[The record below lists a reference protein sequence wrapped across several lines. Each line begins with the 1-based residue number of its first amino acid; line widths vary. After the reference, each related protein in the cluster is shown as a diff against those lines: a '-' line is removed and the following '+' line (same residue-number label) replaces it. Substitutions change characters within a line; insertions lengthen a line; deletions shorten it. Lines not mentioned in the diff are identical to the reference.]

1 MYEIRLSLFVI
12 SSWIQCNNSNIKFI
26 PKIFTMS
33 LPPPPACD
41 WQTTKKQIKERGQHL
56 LETGMWSDCRFIVGT
71 EPNQQVLEGHKLF
84 LAMSSP
90 VFEAMFYGGM
100 AEKDPIAI
108 LDVQPDAFRALL
120 EYVMA

>member
-1 MYEIRLSLFVI
+1 VINEDFFASNFVG
-12 SSWIQCNNSNIKFI
+12 
-26 PKIFTMS
+26 PKMS
-33 LPPPPACD
+33 APPPPCD
-41 WQTTKKQIKERGQHL
+41 WQITRKLVKERGQYL

-90 VFEAMFYGGM
+90 VFEAMFFGGM

-108 LDVQPDAFRALL
+108 LDVQPDAFKALL
-120 EYVMA
+120 E

>member
-1 MYEIRLSLFVI
+1 
-12 SSWIQCNNSNIKFI
+12 
-26 PKIFTMS
+26 MS
-33 LPPPPACD
+33 APPPSCD
-41 WQTTKKQIKERGQHL
+41 WQTTTRMVKERGQYL

-90 VFEAMFYGGM
+90 VFEAMFFGGM

-108 LDVQPDAFRALL
+108 LDVQPDAFKALL
-120 EYVMA
+120 ELVALLFLNLCLSTVQTSM